1 MNNRFVNKKT
11 MVIST
16 ALLGALSLSGCKDA
30 GEQEK
35 ELAVFSSSVA
45 DFKDYIQETN
55 EKINNLDV
63 SRKESA
69 SELLEI
75 LDGMETE
82 FAGFA
87 EYTDRIRDRIPD
99 QYESIPELAK
109 TASEELSDAVSC
121 YHTAYESESFDS
133 NYADAAYTHYEYSMK
148 AVTCI
153 GYILAG
159 EEIPD
164 ALQVTVYE
172 PTNDEHILDRWL
184 SGGRE
189 EDAGSAVTENETAS
203 E

>member
-99 QYESIPELAK
+99 QYESIPE
-109 TASEELSDAVSC
+109 
-121 YHTAYESESFDS
+121 
-133 NYADAAYTHYEYSMK
+133 
-148 AVTCI
+148 
-153 GYILAG
+153 
-159 EEIPD
+159 
-164 ALQVTVYE
+164 
-172 PTNDEHILDRWL
+172 
-184 SGGRE
+184 
-189 EDAGSAVTENETAS
+189 
-203 E
+203 